1 MCSEHI
7 IQLRKTEIT
16 AHEYKLKMRDN
27 NNIKNGLSAFFLE
40 ATLGA
45 EKERVSAKGSYP
57 WSRGVEGAR

>member
-1 MCSEHI
+1 
-7 IQLRKTEIT
+7 
-16 AHEYKLKMRDN
+16 MRDN